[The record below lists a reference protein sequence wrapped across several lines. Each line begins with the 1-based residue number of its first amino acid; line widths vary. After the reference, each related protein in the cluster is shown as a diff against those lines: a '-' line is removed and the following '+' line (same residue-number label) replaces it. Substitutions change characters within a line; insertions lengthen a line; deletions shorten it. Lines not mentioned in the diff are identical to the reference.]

1 VGESVDVCVED
12 ETVNY
17 LNRRDVQEALHARLI
32 GVREWTVCSNVLD
45 YQLLDVEIP
54 TINIVGSLV
63 KAGVPVLV
71 YR

>member
-1 VGESVDVCVED
+1 
-12 ETVNY
+12 
-17 LNRRDVQEALHARLI
+17 
-32 GVREWTVCSNVLD
+32 
-45 YQLLDVEIP
+45 VEIP